1 LHKKSIYF
9 ALLLIG
15 CILSRDLD
23 LIASRWNINSGNN
36 ITPFTHLIGIMVDFQ
51 SDVDSETSGEG
62 KFLINQNI
70 DLSYINYTDINR
82 CNEDLELVIDL
93 PPHNAEYFNLQ
104 LLSVKNYY
112 NSISNGS
119 IDFATSMLESVY
131 TLDHQMSY
139 YATSDQKIGLLFAEG
154 LEKASNDL
162 EIYIN
167 TNETIE
173 SINNVLFVVFHA
185 GLGQEA
191 SQDFDPTI
199 YDIRSAYIDSEM
211 LSDTQDGEYWI
222 NDNNI
227 NNGILMP
234 ETLNWIFYDVIED
247 IFPPTFIPN
256 NELENLYCDIQI
268 GMSGLFA
275 HLLGYYFGFPIMSD
289 VDTGD
294 TRIGK
299 FGLMDVGWSNQS
311 GIIPPRPNPWTR
323 TNNNLNVSSWSN
335 KLNKTKDLY
344 TNFQNSEHLSINA
357 QIIDNQIDEIFQI
370 DISSNEYF
378 LIENRSNRFDVEGEY
393 ANFSISDIINDM
405 NSFDENY
412 DIDNDSFLHLFDVV
426 QYFSNLNDFNDYDI
440 FEVDPV
446 YNVVT
451 KVKNYDYGLPGSGLL
466 IWHIDEP
473 DISKYNIGIN
483 NDLDDKAISLEEGD
497 AVEHIGN
504 PNYYLFQDF
513 TKGNKSDFWYADNDF
528 YQYVNYEG
536 YDNQNYLGEDVFFD
550 NNSIPNTRLKNN
562 INSYLSF
569 EIKDNISDHMEIQIN
584 VDSDNIYEMI
594 YLGNNL
600 SVVGNNSNGCVFYNS
615 ENKIYKKCHNQ
626 LDVELTQDDLLY
638 GSINSITA
646 SSRILVDFNN
656 NLYLADSADYY
667 LNEENNVIPIDE
679 SIQPQGYYDSLT
691 SKMYVSDALSLGDVD
706 QDGFDEELLINNG
719 NIECYNSNET
729 LCQGFPIYGSF
740 LNTPLIVDIM
750 HNDRKPEIICENNGM
765 ISIYSNTGEFLLD
778 IPNYSIDQEI
788 QIIPNWSSDKAALV
802 NGNRLFIF
810 SGYQSESSY
819 WHNPG
824 SSPNNNFIVSGPEN
838 RQGFNEVSGG
848 IDLSRT
854 YNYPN
859 PITNGYTKFRF
870 FTYNADYV
878 TVKIY
883 DLSGLL
889 VEKLS
894 IDGLTHNDYNEIQ
907 WDASGLDSG
916 LYFAEVRSDLN
927 ESKLIKVVLIK

>member
-1 LHKKSIYF
+1 M
-9 ALLLIG
+9 
-15 CILSRDLD
+15 
-23 LIASRWNINSGNN
+23 
-36 ITPFTHLIGIMVDFQ
+36 TPFTHLIGIMVDFQ
-51 SDVDSETSGEG
+51 SDADSETSGDG
-62 KFLINQNI
+62 KFLNNQNI
-70 DLSYINYTDINR
+70 DLSYINYTDVNR
-82 CNEDLELVIDL
+82 CNKDLELVIDL

-119 IDFATSMLESVY
+119 IDFDTSMLESVY
-131 TLDHQMSY
+131 TLDNPMSY
-139 YATSDQKIGLLFAEG
+139 YAPSDQKIGLLFAEG

-162 EIYIN
+162 EIYID

-173 SINNVLFVVFHA
+173 SINNVLFIVFHA

-211 LSDTQDGEYWI
+211 LSDAQDGEYWI

-247 IFPPTFIPN
+247 IFPPTFIPI

-311 GIIPPRPNPWTR
+311 GVIPPRPNPWTR
-323 TNNNLNVSSWSN
+323 TNDNLNVPSWSN
-335 KLNKTKDLY
+335 KLNKTQDLY
-344 TNFQNSEHLSINA
+344 TDFQNSENLSINV

-378 LIENRSNRFDVEGEY
+378 LIENRSNRLDIAGQY

-405 NSFDENY
+405 NAFDDNY
-412 DIDNDSFLHLFDVV
+412 DIDNDIFLHLFDVV
-426 QYFSNLNDFNDYDI
+426 QYFSNLNDSNDYDI

-446 YNVVT
+446 YNVIT

-466 IWHIDEP
+466 IWHVDEP
-473 DISKYNIGIN
+473 DISEYNIGIN

-536 YDNQNYLGEDVFFD
+536 FDNQNYLGEDVFFN
-550 NNSIPNTRLKNN
+550 NNSIPNTRLNNN

-569 EIKDNISDHMEIQIN
+569 EIKDNISDNMEIQVS
-584 VDSDNIYEMI
+584 VDSVNLYDMI
-594 YLGNNL
+594 YLGDNL
-600 SVVGNNSNGCVFYNS
+600 SVIGNSTDGCVFYNS
-615 ENKIYKKCHNQ
+615 ENSIYQKCYNQ
-626 LDVELTQDDLLY
+626 LDIELTQDELLF
-638 GSINSITA
+638 GTINTITTD
-646 SSRILVDFNN
+646 SRILVNGHNDIFLVN
-656 NLYLADSADYY
+656 DADYY
-667 LNEENNVIPIDE
+667 IDFDNNVLILDN
-679 SIQPQGYYDSLT
+679 SVQSAGYYESLST
-691 SKMYVSDALSLGDVD
+691 TMYVPEALSLGDVD
-706 QDGFDEELLINNG
+706 QDGFDEKILINDG
-719 NIECYNSNET
+719 NIYCYNSNGT
-729 LCQGFPIYGSF
+729 TCPGFPIYGNFS
-740 LNTPLIVDIM
+740 NIPLIVDIM
-750 HNDRKPEIICENNGM
+750 NNDNKPEIICENNDV
-765 ISIYSNTGEFLLD
+765 ISIYSSIGEFLLN
-778 IPNYSIDQEI
+778 IPNYSFDQEL
-788 QIIPNWSSDKAALV
+788 QIIPNWSLGKAALV

-810 SGYQSESSY
+810 DGYNSDYSY
-819 WHNPG
+819 WHNPRSTTFN
-824 SSPNNNFIVSGPEN
+824 SSIVSGPEKRLGSN
-838 RQGFNEVSGG
+838 YLMRG

-859 PITNGYTKFRF
+859 PIMSGYTKFRF

-894 IDGLTHNDYNEIQ
+894 IDDLTHNDYNEIQ